1 MKVGCDAKAV
11 EMPGFPKMRV
21 ARPSG
26 DLEALL
32 RFYRDGLGLQV
43 LARFDDHDGFDGII
57 VGQPNAPYHLE
68 FTTAHGE
75 VAGRAPTDDNLLVFY
90 LPDQTMW
97 EDAVASMKSAGFDP
111 VPSFNPYW
119 DRVGVTF
126 QDPDGYRVVLQRA
139 EWSR

>member
-1 MKVGCDAKAV
+1 
-11 EMPGFPKMRV
+11 MPSLAKMRV
-21 ARPSG
+21 ARPSD

-43 LARFDDHDGFDGII
+43 LARFDDHNGFDGILL
-57 VGQPNAPYHLE
+57 GHPKAPYHLE
-68 FTTAHGE
+68 FTKAHGE
-75 VAGRAPTDDNLLVFY
+75 VAGRAPSKDHLLVFY
-90 LPDQTMW
+90 LPEQAIW

-119 DRVGVTF
+119 DKVGVSF